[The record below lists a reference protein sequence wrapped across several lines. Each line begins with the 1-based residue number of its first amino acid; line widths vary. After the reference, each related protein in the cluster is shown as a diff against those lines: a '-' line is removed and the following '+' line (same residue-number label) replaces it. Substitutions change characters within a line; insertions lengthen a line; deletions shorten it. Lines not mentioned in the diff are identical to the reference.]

1 MKINDRINP
10 HEKIIEMKNKLDK
23 TKFKNKNKIKQKQN
37 KNKNKNNTK
46 QNKIK

>member
-10 HEKIIEMKNKLDK
+10 HEKIIDMKNKLDK

-37 KNKNKNNTK
+37 KNKNNTK

>member
-10 HEKIIEMKNKLDK
+10 HEKIIDMKNELDK

-37 KNKNKNNTK
+37 KNKNNTK